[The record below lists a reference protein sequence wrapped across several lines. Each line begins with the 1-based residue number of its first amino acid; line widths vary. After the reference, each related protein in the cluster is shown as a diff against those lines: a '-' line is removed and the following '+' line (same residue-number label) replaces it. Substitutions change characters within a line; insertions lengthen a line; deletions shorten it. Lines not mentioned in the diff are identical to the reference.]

1 MINHTNIVMKK
12 VLESYKGFKDIK
24 RLVDVGG
31 GLGVNINLIT
41 TKYPQIEGINFD
53 LPHLIQR
60 APSYPVMTFFFCLHW
75 YELLH
80 VF

>member
-1 MINHTNIVMKK
+1 MSKTT
-12 VLESYKGFKDIK
+12 
-24 RLVDVGG
+24 
-31 GLGVNINLIT
+31 T

-60 APSYPVMTFFFCLHW
+60 APSYPGMTFFFCLHW